1 MAVGG
6 PHRGERLQLHS
17 IHAEH
22 SFLSTRIVT
31 HFNYMYMISVYDHS
45 GRGLA
50 VMMALRIV
58 IG

>member
-1 MAVGG
+1 MAACG
-6 PHRGERLQLHS
+6 PHRGKRLQLHS

-22 SFLSTRIVT
+22 SFLFTRIVT

-45 GRGLA
+45 RRGLA

-58 IG
+58 MG